1 MLIILDL
8 EGTPEIII
16 KNKKHW
22 EVIPVNLHTK
32 IFFITVPFNNSQTIF
47 KHYANMADVSW
58 IQQMRTTH
66 LTH

>member
-1 MLIILDL
+1 MTIKKVSAKELLIS
-8 EGTPEIII
+8 
-16 KNKKHW
+16 
-22 EVIPVNLHTK
+22 IPKFL
-32 IFFITVPFNNSQTIF
+32 FITVPFNNSQTIF